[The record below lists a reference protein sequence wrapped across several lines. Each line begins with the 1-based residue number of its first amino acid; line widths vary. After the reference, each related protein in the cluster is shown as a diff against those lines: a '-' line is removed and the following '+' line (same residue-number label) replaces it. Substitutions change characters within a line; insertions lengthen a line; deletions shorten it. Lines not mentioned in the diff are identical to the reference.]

1 MKKMLLMLSVFFCM
15 TLTIEAQ
22 GCGPNASYVTSSCV
36 SGCAS
41 VYSNTGTSADFYPQ
55 QPSASQVTA
64 IEADLE
70 RRCNMGNA
78 LGPTEPSLGDL

>member
-1 MKKMLLMLSVFFCM
+1 MILALGLFAGM
-15 TLTIEAQ
+15 TLAMNAQ
-22 GCGPNASYVTSSCV
+22 NCGPNASYVTSSCV

-41 VYSNTGTSADFYPQ
+41 VYSSTGTSADFYPQ

-70 RRCNMGNA
+70 RRCNIGNA
-78 LGPTEPSLGDL
+78 PGPTRPSFQP